1 MAQSEISTA
10 VEWEKGN
17 AKNANEKL
25 KVDSSSSD
33 GVGDVE
39 HDTGEVDVDVDS
51 FTKEETTKILRKVD
65 YRLVPLLGVLY
76 LLAFIDRGNIGNAKI
91 AGMNEDLQLR
101 GMQYNIALTVF
112 FVPYSLFEVPS
123 NIVLKILRPSVWISV
138 MLFSWGTV
146 MTLMGIVANYR
157 GLVVARFFLGV
168 TEAGFFPAASFL
180 LTIWYRRYEVQTRMA
195 IFYAGA
201 SLSGAFSGLLAFGIE
216 KMHGVGNLAGW
227 RWIFILEGLVP
238 VACSF
243 GVWLILP
250 DSPEHARFLTP
261 TERKFI
267 TARLSADT
275 GSGQGKVTNSDK
287 IKWHHILA
295 AFKDWKIW
303 AAVVMF
309 WGNSIGVYGFTATVP
324 TVIRDLGYTAA
335 NAQLMTIP
343 IYVAAMMLT
352 LTFAFFSD
360 RYETRTPFIMG
371 GFSIAVVGFIAL
383 LAIPHPKLPGVT
395 YGMLFLIAM
404 GMYSPFTSIVC
415 LIGNNLAPSSKRAV
429 GMALLISCGNMG
441 GIAGSNIFFAAEAP
455 KYRTGFSVS
464 LVMCVAGIIMAF
476 VLRVTYARLNR
487 ERDRQLA
494 EMGEEM
500 LRTRYSEQELLD
512 MGDKSPFYRYS
523 V

>member
-1 MAQSEISTA
+1 MAQPEISPA
-10 VEWEKGN
+10 LKGEEMRIENVDEKG
-17 AKNANEKL
+17 

-33 GVGDVE
+33 IIGSVE
-39 HDTGEVDVDVDS
+39 AADNEVDVDS
-51 FTKEETTKILRKVD
+51 FSDAETTKILRKVD

-91 AGMNEDLQLR
+91 AGMNDDLKLH

-112 FVPYSLFEVPS
+112 FVPYSLFEIPS
-123 NIVLKILRPSVWISV
+123 NIVLKILRPSLWISV
-138 MLFSWGTV
+138 MMLAWGTV
-146 MTLMGIVANYR
+146 MTLMGIVADYR

-168 TEAGFFPAASFL
+168 TESGFFPAATFL

-195 IFYAGA
+195 IFYAAA
-201 SLSGAFSGLLAFGIE
+201 SLSGAFSGLLAFGIQ

-227 RWIFILEGLVP
+227 RWIFILEGLLP
-238 VACSF
+238 VACAF
-243 GVWLILP
+243 VVWFILP
-250 DSPEHARFLTP
+250 DSPERASFLTP
-261 TERKFI
+261 IERKFI
-267 TARLSADT
+267 TARLSSDPGT
-275 GSGQGKVTNSDK
+275 GGGKVTNNDK
-287 IKWHHILA
+287 IKPRHIWA

-343 IYVAAMMLT
+343 IYVVAMLLT
-352 LTFAFFSD
+352 LTFAYFSD
-360 RYETRTPFIMG
+360 RLQTRTPFIMA

-383 LAIPHPKLPGVT
+383 LAIPHPDLPGLT

-415 LIGNNLAPSSKRAV
+415 LTGNNLAPSSKRAV

-441 GIAGSNIFFAAEAP
+441 GIAGSNIFLAAEAP

-464 LVMCVAGIIMAF
+464 LAMCVAGIAMAY
-476 VLRVTYARLNR
+476 VLRVSYGRINR
-487 ERDRQLA
+487 ERDQLVA
-494 EMGEEM
+494 EEGEEAI
-500 LRTRYSEQELLD
+500 RARYTEEELLL
-512 MGDKSPFYRYS
+512 MGDKSPFYRYTI
-523 V
+523 